1 MLTDAWFESDEV
13 RYGSILRAILGH
25 YGIAHEHLLGGNSER
40 ARQVFVRLLVICRVS
55 PDVIERQTAWNHKM
69 VWHRI
74 VAAREKSS
82 LREQEKT
89 VVRVLITVVNSWLVT
104 YTFTHLPL
112 AQSYAIFF
120 TMPLLITLLAWP
132 FLGEPVDPVR
142 GVVILVGFC
151 GVLIALRPGEV
162 TLQPGHLTAI
172 CGAVLG
178 AVNSLILRK
187 VGIRESTGVILI
199 YPAVAQVLV
208 TALVVHSVWHPMS
221 GTVWQISLLQ
231 GFLSTLGG
239 VLVIAAYRCATA
251 IVVAPMQ
258 YSQVICAGILG
269 AIFFDELI
277 EPMVGELLAPETTGA
292 FGRAHGTVNLG
303 YWLPL
308 ITPVDRRGR
317 FDIRPIRAVSYTH
330 LTLPTNREV

>member
-1 MLTDAWFESDEV
+1 MQSSSSPFRGALLSLAGFSVYACADV
-13 RYGSILRAILGH
+13 SIKALGLSLDPVQIMFMAALCTLPWILLQT
-25 YGIAHEHLLGGNSER
+25 YVMER
-40 ARQVFVRLLVICRVS
+40 
-55 PDVIERQTAWNHKM
+55 
-69 VWHRI
+69 RI
-74 VAAREKSS
+74 S
-82 LREQEKT
+82 LWPVLPGWT

-142 GVVILVGFC
+142 GLVILVGFC

-172 CGAVLG
+172 CGAMRG

-208 TALVVHSVWHPMS
+208 TALVVHSVWHPMA
-221 GTVWQISLLQ
+221 GHIWQISLLQ

-277 EPMVGELLAPETTGA
+277 EPMTLLGIAVIIGAGLALLTQANRGATGKSGLA
-292 FGRAHGTVNLG
+292 GAND
-303 YWLPL
+303 P
-308 ITPVDRRGR
+308 
-317 FDIRPIRAVSYTH
+317 
-330 LTLPTNREV
+330 

>member
-1 MLTDAWFESDEV
+1 MPPQSSPLRGALLSLTGFSVYACADV
-13 RYGSILRAILGH
+13 SIKALGLSLDPVQIMFLAALSTLPWILLQTLVM
-25 YGIAHEHLLGGNSER
+25 E
-40 ARQVFVRLLVICRVS
+40 RQV
-55 PDVIERQTAWNHKM
+55 
-69 VWHRI
+69 
-74 VAAREKSS
+74 S
-82 LREQEKT
+82 LWPVLPGWT

-142 GVVILVGFC
+142 GVIILVGFC
-151 GVLIALRPGEV
+151 GVLIAQRPGEV

-172 CGAVLG
+172 CGTVLG

-208 TALVVHSVWHPMS
+208 TALVVHSVWHPM
-221 GTVWQISLLQ
+221 TAAVWQISLLQ

-251 IVVAPMQ
+251 IIVAPMQ
-258 YSQVICAGILG
+258 YSQVICAGLLGVIL
-269 AIFFDELI
+269 FDEMI
-277 EPMVGELLAPETTGA
+277 EPMTLVGIVVIIAAGLALLTQANRQTAGNSVLVGA
-292 FGRAHGTVNLG
+292 ND
-303 YWLPL
+303 P
-308 ITPVDRRGR
+308 
-317 FDIRPIRAVSYTH
+317 
-330 LTLPTNREV
+330 